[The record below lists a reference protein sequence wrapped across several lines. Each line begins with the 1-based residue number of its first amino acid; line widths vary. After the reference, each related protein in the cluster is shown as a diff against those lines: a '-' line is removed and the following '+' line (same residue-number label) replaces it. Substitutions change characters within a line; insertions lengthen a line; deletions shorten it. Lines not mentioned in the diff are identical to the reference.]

1 MWHHQLSWH
10 AAGGFIAAQEPL
22 GKPSHSV
29 TASACGRPI
38 PSHQASES
46 TLAHDIMAGPLI
58 DVMGAR
64 FWFGVSFL
72 AAATVAACTALAT
85 QPWMLYAS
93 RLPAVL
99 ELATL
104 CAKVLITERSSEAG
118 RARMI
123 GYNGVALGVGFVV
136 RAPLQSAWGVGLPT
150 AGLHGHASWRG
161 SAGWY
166 VPTCRRAGMLSGTAL
181 STLPDPKRWRTCP
194 GDPPW
199 TLCAVRCRVLA
210 GLPSSGTV
218 GLAWSQGSCSALQ
231 HACLPWPQKA
241 GCRVQLGN
249 AGGMGGRGG
258 ILHLEA

>member
-1 MWHHQLSWH
+1 MWRHQLTATGPWG
-10 AAGGFIAAQEPL
+10 AACDAAPL
-22 GKPSHSV
+22 LACCWWLHCCTGDSV
-29 TASACGRPI
+29 TASACGCHI
-38 PSHQASES
+38 SSHQASES

-136 RAPLQSAWGVGLPT
+136 RAPLQSAWGVGLPA

-166 VPTCRRAGMLSGTAL
+166 VHACRRSRHAL
-181 STLPDPKRWRTCP
+181 
-194 GDPPW
+194 
-199 TLCAVRCRVLA
+199 RVCDVN
-210 GLPSSGTV
+210 PS
-218 GLAWSQGSCSALQ
+218 
-231 HACLPWPQKA
+231 
-241 GCRVQLGN
+241 
-249 AGGMGGRGG
+249 
-258 ILHLEA
+258 